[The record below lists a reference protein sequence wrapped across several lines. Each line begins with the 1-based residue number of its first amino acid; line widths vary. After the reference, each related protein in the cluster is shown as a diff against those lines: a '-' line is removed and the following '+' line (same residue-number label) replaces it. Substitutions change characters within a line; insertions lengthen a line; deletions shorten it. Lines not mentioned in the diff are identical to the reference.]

1 MVRDDFQ
8 LRQRLTAILEAA
20 GIENAALEAQWIAE
34 DHPDAA
40 EAEAIAH
47 RRAQHEPLQYLL
59 NYWEFYGLPFKVG
72 EGVLSPRQDTETL
85 VDAVLSRISGKT
97 GLHAVDLCTGSGCIA
112 LALKSQRND
121 LHVTGIE
128 LSDDALRYALENA
141 KLLGLDA
148 DLRKGDVLDPQTAAQ
163 FHDLDLI
170 VCNPPYLTAED
181 MQHLQPEV
189 AHEPAAALFGGEDGL
204 DYYRNITKLWKD
216 ALRIGGILCYEAGMG
231 QAQDVAAIMRNQG
244 FEEIGIIPDAA
255 GIERVILGYKKF

>member
-1 MVRDDFQ
+1 MVRDNFA

-34 DHPDAA
+34 DHPDTADA
-40 EAEAIAH
+40 EAVAH

-59 NYWEFYGLPFKVG
+59 NYWEFYGLPFQVG

-85 VDAVLSRISGKT
+85 VDAVLSRISGRM
-97 GLHAVDLCTGSGCIA
+97 GLCAADLCTGSGCIA

-121 LHVTGIE
+121 LQITGIE
-128 LSDDALRYALENA
+128 LSDDALRYAQENA
-141 KLLGLDA
+141 ARLGLDV
-148 DLRKGDVLDPQTAAQ
+148 RMQKGDVLDAQTAAQ

-204 DYYRNITKLWKD
+204 NYYRQITALWKD
-216 ALRIGGILCYEAGMG
+216 ALRSGGMLCYEAGMG
-231 QAQDVAAIMRNQG
+231 QAEDVAAIMRGHG
-244 FEEIGIIPDAA
+244 FAEIGIIPDPA
-255 GIERVILGYKKF
+255 GIGRVILGYKK